1 MSDQDER
8 AEDRAALL
16 GAPRSPS
23 RSGLA
28 ILALDL
34 ATNTGWAALDPQ
46 GRVTSGT
53 QRFDLAKGE
62 TEGVRWLRFRR
73 WLREMLDLTGARL
86 VAREQML
93 LVALPGAAAKL
104 AAGLHTVVEEELAE
118 RGLDGSCVHAGTLK
132 KWATGRGNAKKP
144 DMIAEAERRYGL
156 TGLTHDRADALL
168 ILAWAREDAG
178 A

>member
-1 MSDQDER
+1 MSDQEDR
-8 AEDRAALL
+8 AQDRAALL

-34 ATNTGWAALDPQ
+34 ATTTGWAAIDPQ
-46 GRVTSGT
+46 GRVTSGS
-53 QRFDLAKGE
+53 QKFALAKGE
-62 TEGVRWLRFRR
+62 TEGVRWMRFRKWIR
-73 WLREMLDLTGARL
+73 TMLELSGARL

-104 AAGLHTVVEEELAE
+104 AAGLHTVVEEEIAE
-118 RGLDGSCVHAGTLK
+118 RGLEGSCVHAGTLK
-132 KWATGRGNAKKP
+132 KWATGKGNAQKP
-144 DMIAEAERRYGL
+144 AMIAEAERRYGL
-156 TGLTHDRADALL
+156 EGLTHDQADALL